1 MDRLAWVALSKVTED
16 SAVRRRLTNEL
27 ANVNTIGFKRSYE
40 TAVKTLK
47 SKGPGFDDRFQ
58 VYVFPEDLVT
68 LEAGPMMATGRN
80 LDIAMENSTVMSVEA
95 PNGDQAFTRRGDL
108 KVDAGGLLVNGSG
121 HPVLGQNGTINIP
134 VGLELNIAP
143 DGTIYST
150 DPTDPNAEAVEV
162 DRIMLRDASETQ
174 LIRREDALLKPIDD
188 DAGPFGDIVDG
199 DIPPSIKPGTLEGAN
214 SSAIESML
222 QIIDH
227 SRQFEAQ
234 IRIIKEAKTMDES
247 AATMLRA
254 TK

>member
-58 VYVFPEDLVT
+58 VYVFPEDLIT

-80 LDIAMENSTVMSVEA
+80 LDIAMENSTVLAVQA
-95 PNGDQAFTRRGDL
+95 PNEEQAFTRRGDL
-108 KVDAGGLLVNGSG
+108 KVDAGGMLVTGSG
-121 HPVLGQNGTINIP
+121 HPVLGQNGTINLP
-134 VGLELNIAP
+134 VGMEYNISP

-150 DPTDPNAEAVEV
+150 DPTAPEAEAVEV
-162 DRIMLRDASETQ
+162 DRLMLRDASETQ
-174 LIRREDALLKPIDD
+174 LIRREDALLKPIEE

-199 DIPPSIKPGTLEGAN
+199 QITPSVRPGTLEGAN

-234 IRIIKEAKTMDES
+234 IRIIQEAKNMDES

>member
-80 LDIAMENSTVMSVEA
+80 LDIALENSTVLAVQA
-95 PNGDQAFTRRGDL
+95 PNGEQAFTRRGDL
-108 KVDAGGLLVNGSG
+108 KVDSGGLLVNGSG
-121 HPVLGQNGTINIP
+121 HPVLGQNGIINVP
-134 VGLELNIAP
+134 VGVELNISP
-143 DGTIYST
+143 DGTIFSS
-150 DPTDPNAEAVEV
+150 DPADVAAPPIEV
-162 DRIMLRDASETQ
+162 DRLMLRDASETQ
-174 LIRREDALLKPIDD
+174 LIRREDALLKPIEE

-199 DIPPSIKPGTLEGAN
+199 QIPPSIRPGTLEGAN

-234 IRIIKEAKTMDES
+234 IRIIKEAKEMDE
-247 AATMLRA
+247 AASTMIRSL
-254 TK
+254 K